1 MYRNAAFTFLTGV
14 LLALPASAQTVAV
27 GTGDR
32 AVTLDTAT
40 PKNVTTAKKLATAKN
55 VATVNVVSGQASI
68 NRGEGFKPVVKTTPA
83 NVGDQVMVRPDS
95 QAKIVYAEGCEVEV
109 NPGAVV
115 GVAGSCKVAMAKP
128 MTAGLEVRWSRLIH
142 FRGGQQQSGPQWLWA
157 WLASASA
164 RMMRITT
171 VTVTTAEATTDVC
184 TVDSECKTWQRTAL
198 AELNSTAFIRDCFLA
213 LPNMRE
219 ITNPW
224 GKSRWLALAPKLTK
238 LSR

>member
-68 NRGEGFKPVVKTTPA
+68 NRGEGFKPVVKTTQA

-128 MTAGLEVRWSRLIH
+128 MTAGLEPVVAAH
-142 FRGGQQQSGPQWLWA
+142 PF
-157 WLASASA
+157 
-164 RMMRITT
+164 
-171 VTVTTAEATTDVC
+171 
-184 TVDSECKTWQRTAL
+184 
-198 AELNSTAFIRDCFLA
+198 
-213 LPNMRE
+213 
-219 ITNPW
+219 PW
-224 GKSRWLALAPKLTK
+224 GAAAIGTAVAVGVACIGFCQNDEDHHGHGNHGGSHD
-238 LSR
+238 